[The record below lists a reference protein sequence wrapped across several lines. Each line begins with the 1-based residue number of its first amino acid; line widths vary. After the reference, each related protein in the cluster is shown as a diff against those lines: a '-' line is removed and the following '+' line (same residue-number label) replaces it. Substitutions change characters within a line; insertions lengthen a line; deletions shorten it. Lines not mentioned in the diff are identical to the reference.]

1 MHEEG
6 PSGNSFCPP
15 QVQTRPSEQS
25 NQYWNQLFQQQGRCS
40 QQGNLKPDAAEQI
53 YDIFISSRTASNWVC
68 FFLRHARKL
77 TKLLQTNSQI

>member
-1 MHEEG
+1 VHEED

-15 QVQTRPSEQS
+15 QVQTQPFEQS

-53 YDIFISSRTASNWVC
+53 YDIFFSSHTANNWM
-68 FFLRHARKL
+68 
-77 TKLLQTNSQI
+77 